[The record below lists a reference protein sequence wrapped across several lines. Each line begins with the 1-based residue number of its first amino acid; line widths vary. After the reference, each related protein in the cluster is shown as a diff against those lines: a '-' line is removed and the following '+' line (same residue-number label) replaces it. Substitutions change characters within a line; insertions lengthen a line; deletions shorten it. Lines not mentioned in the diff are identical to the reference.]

1 MIVRVSGMDN
11 QGVPP
16 GYIRHDGDGSILVV
30 KSDLEATLKPLM
42 ETGFPR
48 LSGLPG
54 AHTTAG
60 GRAGPVH
67 LAVAG
72 QSQRI
77 FVRPYA
83 HGGLAGAALG
93 RSFHNPDR
101 ALQELQAC
109 ARATSLGLPVP
120 EMLGLT
126 AHRVSP
132 LRWQMEFWSWWIPDS
147 MTFSLC
153 LRGPSMAPESRRN
166 LLGTVGSAMRTCHE
180 KGLIHRDLNA
190 RNIIVMQGA
199 SGWSALVVDLD
210 RASFAGGPLPLRSR
224 LRQLRRL
231 YRSLAKE
238 KVIPAAMQP
247 EEYLGLL
254 HDCLGPDYEDGRMRR
269 FLRGSQAAVLWHRL
283 FWR

>member
-1 MIVRVSGMDN
+1 MDN
-11 QGVPP
+11 QGVPH
-16 GYIRHDGDGSILVV
+16 GYTMHEEDGHILVV
-30 KSDLEATLKPLM
+30 KSDLAALLKPLM
-42 ETGFPR
+42 EAGFPR
-48 LSGLPG
+48 LSAMPG
-54 AHTTAG
+54 AQTTT

-93 RSFHNPDR
+93 RTFYSPAR
-101 ALQELQAC
+101 ALGELEAC

-126 AHRVSP
+126 ARKVS
-132 LRWQMEFWSWWIPDS
+132 RFGWQMEFWSWWIPDS

-153 LRGPSMAPESRRN
+153 LRRAGLTRESRSN
-166 LLGTVGSAMRTCHE
+166 LLGTVGSALRTCHE

-190 RNIIVMQGA
+190 RNIIVMQGGN
-199 SGWSALVVDLD
+199 GWKALVVDLD
-210 RASFAGGPLPLRSR
+210 RASFAPGPLPYTHR
-224 LRQLRRL
+224 LSQLRRL

-238 KVIPAAMQP
+238 KVIPAVIQP

-254 HDCLGPDYEDGRMRR
+254 LECLGPDYEDRRMKR
-269 FLRGSQAAVLWHRL
+269 FLWGSRTAVLWHRL

>member
-1 MIVRVSGMDN
+1 MIVRVMGMDN
-11 QGVPP
+11 QGVPA
-16 GYIRHDGDGSILVV
+16 GYTMHEGDGSILVV
-30 KSDLEATLKPLM
+30 KSDMAEILKPLM

-48 LSGLPG
+48 LSALPG
-54 AHTTAG
+54 AQTTT

-67 LAVAG
+67 LAIAG

-93 RSFHNPDR
+93 RSFHSPSR
-101 ALQELQAC
+101 ALKELKAC

-126 AHRVSP
+126 ARKVS
-132 LRWQMEFWSWWIPDS
+132 RFGWQMEFWSWWIPDS

-153 LRGPSMAPESRRN
+153 LRKIALSPESRRS
-166 LLGTVGSAMRTCHE
+166 LMGTVGSALRACHE

-190 RNIIVMQGA
+190 RNIIVMQGEK
-199 SGWSALVVDLD
+199 GWNSLVVDLD
-210 RASFAGGPLPLRSR
+210 RASFSPGPLHLGSR

-238 KVIPAAMQP
+238 GVIPAVMQP

-254 HDCLGPDYEDGRMRR
+254 LECLGPDYEDGRMRR
-269 FLRGSQAAVLWHRL
+269 FLWGSRAAVLWHRL